1 MLGQGYLRVCEMF
14 VSLVAF
20 ACMLD
25 VSGIGAYGEFSAL
38 IGICIVAFLYSAALV
53 VLYSLQ
59 PLLSSTPNA
68 ALHHLHEHLT
78 LYSLLLDFA
87 VAAMLLSCFI
97 AAAYRCGSTLYING
111 VSQGIALCKSETGHN
126 VEASIGL
133 EFIAAALF
141 AVSFVLSWRRLMAEG
156 QDKAASAAAA
166 QSKV

>member
-1 MLGQGYLRVCEMF
+1 

-38 IGICIVAFLYSAALV
+38 IGINIVAFLYSFALIL
-53 VLYSLQ
+53 LYSLQ

-68 ALHHLHEHLT
+68 ALRHLHDHLT

-87 VAAMLLSCFI
+87 IGAMLLSSFI
-97 AAAYRCGSTLYING
+97 AAAYRCGSPLYING
-111 VSQGIALCKSETGHN
+111 VSQGIPLCKSETGHN
-126 VEASIGL
+126 VEAAIGL
-133 EFIAAALF
+133 EFIAFVLF
-141 AVSFVLSWRRLMAEG
+141 ALSFALSWRRLMAEG
-156 QDKAASAAAA
+156 QEKAANAAAA